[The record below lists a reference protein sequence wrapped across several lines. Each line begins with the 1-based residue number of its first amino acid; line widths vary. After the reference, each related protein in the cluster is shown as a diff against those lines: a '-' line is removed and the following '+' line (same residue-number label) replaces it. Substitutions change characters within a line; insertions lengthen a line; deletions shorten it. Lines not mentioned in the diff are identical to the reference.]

1 MDKDK
6 LEQLAEE
13 KSWTSLGRLS
23 PAYIKGF
30 IEGYNEKKLQPK
42 TPKKT
47 SLGLHKHTNY
57 NR

>member
-6 LEQLAEE
+6 LEQLAEK
-13 KSWTSLGRLS
+13 KSWASLGRLS

-30 IEGYNEKKLQPK
+30 IEGYNEKKTQTK
-42 TPKKT
+42 ISKKT